1 MVSRDGQT
9 EESKM
14 RLRRFAEI
22 LQAKSE
28 ASPTAVVHAMN
39 EAGLFGL
46 ERTIAQ
52 QAVERGKVHTL
63 LKQE

>member
-14 RLRRFAEI
+14 RLKRFAEI
-22 LQAKSE
+22 LQAK
-28 ASPTAVVHAMN
+28 ADGGPGAVLHAMN

-52 QAVERGKVHTL
+52 QAVERDKVHTL
-63 LKQE
+63 LTQK

>member
-9 EESKM
+9 DESKM

-22 LQAKSE
+22 FQAKPDSSPE
-28 ASPTAVVHAMN
+28 ALLHAMN

-52 QAVERGKVHTL
+52 QAVERDKVHTL
-63 LKQE
+63 LTPK

>member
-1 MVSRDGQT
+1 MVTRDGQT
-9 EESKM
+9 EESKL

-22 LQAKSE
+22 LQAKSDV
-28 ASPTAVVHAMN
+28 SPAAVLHAMN

-52 QAVERGKVHTL
+52 QAVERDKVHTL
-63 LKQE
+63 LKQQ

>member
-1 MVSRDGQT
+1 
-9 EESKM
+9 M

-22 LQAKSE
+22 LQAK
-28 ASPTAVVHAMN
+28 ADTSPGAVVHAMN

-52 QAVERGKVHTL
+52 QAVERDKVHTL
-63 LKQE
+63 LNQK

>member
-22 LQAKSE
+22 LRAKSDTGP
-28 ASPTAVVHAMN
+28 AAVLHAMN

-46 ERTIAQ
+46 ERMIAQ
-52 QAVERGKVHTL
+52 QAVERDKVHTL
-63 LKQE
+63 LSQK